1 MDLFYF
7 TPSAHNNDSGA
18 FEYEGS
24 KIGISNSITS
34 IRNDFTK
41 STANH
46 INADE
51 IVLEK
56 MFAHIKSIE
65 EKEKIF
71 LCDVIIHG
79 VRVRLTT
86 TSRHVSEF
94 FTDNFYNPREYS
106 EQAQECGVERQ
117 GSIVPFKVNVY
128 VINGIFDN
136 IPLYC
141 YNTSTN
147 SIYIFNC
154 SFYKVIYGIVM
165 EATAKILR
173 EDRGFIIEKTTA
185 VEKNK
190 TSIAL
195 LGCDHPDYCC
205 ADRFCSYCYKLV
217 QGQPFKLQ
225 SLNYTV
231 FRLAFNNISS
241 GKLVSPIKAV
251 MPDGSIKKGAEL
263 LEFLCECVKDENL
276 YIASLNVTLSCL
288 SPSDEKCEVLLSNI
302 DLKKGGEIFS
312 YPLFKNY
319 YQKTSTIN
327 HYPAA
332 AYQFLHSKLENVPE
346 ITQEYM
352 ISNSQT
358 LETFVRNELRGSK
371 DASIAKYFNSISEE
385 DGKKYVARFGCFEE
399 SYVLID
405 MAKIFGKVKI
415 ISNPFE
421 YSHLKSL
428 GIFNEMK
435 ANEKIKSAVFLKKA
449 PDDKLKEKTNASLLL
464 KFASVLCFNNISIC
478 ELNVFDGIEFD
489 ENDKDHNLKAIY
501 EESIKKLFS
510 IEKNNTN
517 SAIIIDGSNYKTLFP
532 PPPPPKT

>member
-1 MDLFYF
+1 MELYYF
-7 TPSAHNNDSGA
+7 TPSAQTSEPNA
-18 FEYEGS
+18 FEFEGS
-24 KIGISNSITS
+24 KIGNSNVITS
-34 IRNDFTK
+34 VRNDFVK
-41 STANH
+41 SSSNH
-46 INADE
+46 INVDE

-65 EKEKIF
+65 EKEKVF

-86 TSRHVSEF
+86 TSRHISEF

-106 EQAQECGVERQ
+106 EQAQETGVVRQ

-128 VINGIFDN
+128 AINGVFDGV
-136 IPLYC
+136 PLYC

-154 SFYKVIYGIVM
+154 SFYKVIHDIVI

-185 VEKNK
+185 IEKSKN
-190 TSIAL
+190 SVAV
-195 LGCDHPDYCC
+195 LGCNHSNFECE
-205 ADRFCSYCYKLV
+205 DRFCAHCYKLV
-217 QGQPFKLQ
+217 QNPAYKLQ

-231 FRLAFNNISS
+231 FRFAFKNNA
-241 GKLVSPIKAV
+241 GDRYLSPIKAV
-251 MPDGSIKKGAEL
+251 MPDGSIKKGADL
-263 LEFLCECVKDENL
+263 LEFLASCLSDENI
-276 YIASLNVTLSCL
+276 YINNLNAMLSCL
-288 SPSDEKCEVLLSNI
+288 TPSDEKVEIPLSGI
-302 DLKKGGEIFS
+302 DVKKGAEIFS
-312 YPLFKNY
+312 YPLFKNF

-352 ISNSQT
+352 ISNSQR
-358 LETFVRNELRGSK
+358 LEDFVRGELRGSK

-385 DGKKYVARFGCFEE
+385 DGKKYVARFSCFEE

-415 ISNPFE
+415 ITNPFE
-421 YSHLKSL
+421 CSKLKTLSV
-428 GIFNEMK
+428 FRRQAK
-435 ANEKIKSAVFLKKA
+435 TEKIDSAVFLKHM
-449 PDDKLKEKTNASLLL
+449 PDALRNNAGVPLLL
-464 KFASVLCFNNISIC
+464 KTAATLCLNNISIC
-478 ELNVFDGIEFD
+478 ELNIYDGIDAPDAGEGF
-489 ENDKDHNLKAIY
+489 NIKAVY
-501 EESIKKLFS
+501 EECIKKMFTV
-510 IEKNNTN
+510 EEGKPKAEN
-517 SAIIIDGSNYKTLFP
+517 IIDGSNYKTLFP
-532 PPPPPKT
+532 PPPPPKS

>member
-34 IRNDFTK
+34 IRTNFTK

-46 INADE
+46 INVDE

-86 TSRHVSEF
+86 TSKHVSEF

-136 IPLYC
+136 FPLYC

-154 SFYKVIYGIVM
+154 SFYKVIFEIVI

-190 TSIAL
+190 TTIAM
-195 LGCDHPDYCC
+195 LGCGHPDYCC
-205 ADRFCSYCYKLV
+205 SGRFCSYCYKLV

-225 SLNYTV
+225 SLNYTL
-231 FRLAFNNISS
+231 FRFAFNNISS

-276 YIASLNVTLSCL
+276 YINNLNATLSCL
-288 SPSDEKCEVLLSNI
+288 SPADEKSEVLLSNI
-302 DLKKGGEIFS
+302 DLKKGCEIFS

-319 YQKTSTIN
+319 YQKTSTID

-352 ISNSQT
+352 ISNSQA

-385 DGKKYVARFGCFEE
+385 DGKKYVARFECFEE

-428 GIFNEMK
+428 GIFKFMEV
-435 ANEKIKSAVFLKKA
+435 NEKIKAAVFLKKIPA
-449 PDDKLKEKTNASLLL
+449 GKLINKAGASMLL
-464 KFASVLCFNNISIC
+464 KLASVLCFNNISIC
-478 ELNVFDGIEFD
+478 ELNIFDGIEFD
-489 ENDKDHNLKAIY
+489 ENDKDQNLKAIY

-510 IEKNNTN
+510 IEENDSN
-517 SAIIIDGSNYKTLFP
+517 SGIIIDGLNYKTLFP

>member
-41 STANH
+41 SPANH
-46 INADE
+46 INVDE

-56 MFAHIKSIE
+56 MFAHIKNIE

-86 TSRHVSEF
+86 TSKHISEF

-136 IPLYC
+136 VPLYC

-154 SFYKVIYGIVM
+154 SFYKVVYELVM
-165 EATAKILR
+165 EAAAKILR
-173 EDRGFIIEKTTA
+173 EDRGFIVEKTAA

-190 TSIAL
+190 TSAAL
-195 LGCDHPDYCC
+195 LGCGHPDYCC
-205 ADRFCSYCYKLV
+205 ADRFCSHCYKLV
-217 QGQPFKLQ
+217 QSQTFKLQ
-225 SLNYTV
+225 SLNYSV

-251 MPDGSIKKGAEL
+251 MPDSSIKKGAEL
-263 LEFLCECVKDENL
+263 LEFLCECIKDENL
-276 YIASLNVTLSCL
+276 YIASLNATLSCL

-302 DLKKGGEIFS
+302 DLKKGCEIFS
-312 YPLFKNY
+312 YPIFKNY

-421 YSHLKSL
+421 YSHLKNL
-428 GIFNEMK
+428 CLFNEMK
-435 ANEKIKSAVFLKKA
+435 VNEKIKSAVFLKKISG
-449 PDDKLKEKTNASLLL
+449 DKLKEKTNASQLL
-464 KFASVLCFNNISIC
+464 KFASVLCLNNISIC
-478 ELNVFDGIEFD
+478 ELNIYDGIEFD
-489 ENDKDHNLKAIY
+489 ENDKDQNLKAIY
-501 EESIKKLFS
+501 EESIKKLFLM
-510 IEKNNTN
+510 EENNLN
-517 SAIIIDGSNYKTLFP
+517 SEIIIDGLNYKTLFP